1 LLVDEIEPAVFT
13 LDARLRD
20 HLRLAPTGLP
30 ATSSHRSSTDVASL
44 VQVVEEALLS
54 TDSRFGDLRGHCL
67 SFAGFAFRHGDET
80 EPVPEEKR
88 DLGVQ
93 AVTPAGISASVSDV
107 STLFRGLRG

>member
-1 LLVDEIEPAVFT
+1 LLIDEIEPAVFT

-20 HLRLAPTGLP
+20 HLRLASTGLS
-30 ATSSHRSSTDVASL
+30 ATPCHRGTTDVALL
-44 VQVVEEALLS
+44 VEVVEEALLS
-54 TDSRFGDLRGHCL
+54 TDSRFGNFRSHCL
-67 SFAGFAFRHGDET
+67 SFAGFAFRHGDEAK
-80 EPVPEEKR
+80 PVLEEKR

>member
-1 LLVDEIEPAVFT
+1 LLIDEIEPAVFT

-20 HLRLAPTGLP
+20 HLRLASTGLP
-30 ATSSHRSSTDVASL
+30 ATPCHRSTTDVTPL
-44 VQVVEEALLS
+44 VEVVEEALLS
-54 TDSRFGDLRGHCL
+54 TDSRSGDFRGHCL
-67 SFAGFAFRHGDET
+67 SFAGFAFRHGDEA

-107 STLFRGLRG
+107 STLFRVLRG